1 MASGQLLRLARLY
14 GVLASYRDGFRRDRQ
29 TSTATLLAVL
39 RSLGARVHSPD
50 DAPQAVRRALSDRWS
65 RLVEPVCV
73 VWQGGPQRC
82 VVRLPESAASAGLR
96 FSLEAEAGEVRE
108 WSVAT
113 ESLCA
118 RRAAEVCGTSY
129 LCVRVA
135 IPGPLPLGYHRL
147 RVSAAGRSGEA
158 LLIHAPRRCPDLPR
172 SWGVFVPLY
181 AVHSTR
187 SGGVGTFSDLGRLA
201 RWVRALGGGLVGTL
215 PLLATFLDDPFAP
228 SPYTPVSRLFW
239 NELFV
244 DLASVPEWTPAL
256 GGIVNDSGRHVDYR
270 RHMGARRAALQA
282 ALSRI
287 PDVRRAQLAQFA
299 ARKPELRRYA
309 AFRAGLER
317 GSDCVREFDLADPG
331 CAYHAYAQWIAGA
344 QLAAAARGESGGGPG
359 LYLDLPLGVHPDG
372 YDRMRYSGVFAS
384 AMSGGAPPDR
394 FFSKGQNWGFAP
406 LHPAKA
412 RETGH
417 GYFRACLR
425 HHMRHAA
432 ILRIDHVMGLH
443 RMYWIPEGMEG
454 DQGAYVRSPA
464 DELYAIVCLEAARS
478 GVAVVGED
486 LGTVPEYVRHRM
498 AERGVRRMYVSQFS
512 VRTSTRPG
520 LRAPPRHCVASVNT
534 HDTAMFAAFWGGRDI
549 EEQVALGLLGPEHA
563 VEARASRERVREC
576 LLRHLRRAGAIDD
589 EAVPSPAALLAACL
603 GFLAASAAECV
614 MVTLE
619 DLLGEVEPQNTP
631 GTHHERPNWTRRAR
645 QSLEGIFSDP
655 LVRAALERV
664 NRGRR
669 S

>member
-14 GVLASYRDGFRRDRQ
+14 GVLPSHRDGFRRDRQ
-29 TSTATLLAVL
+29 ASTAALIAVL
-39 RSLGARVHSPD
+39 RSLGARVHRPD
-50 DAPQAVRRALSDRWS
+50 DARREVRRALVDRWS

-82 VVRLPESAASAGLR
+82 LVRLPEPVAAAGLHA
-96 FSLEAEAGEVRE
+96 SVEAEDGEVRE
-108 WSVAT
+108 WSVAP
-113 ESLCA
+113 ESLRA
-118 RRAAEVCGTSY
+118 RHSAEVCGTGY
-129 LCVRVA
+129 LCAWVT

-147 RVSAAGRSGEA
+147 RVSAGGRAGEA
-158 LLIHAPRRCPDLPR
+158 LLIHAPSRCPDLRR

-201 RWVRALGGGLVGTL
+201 RWVRGFGGGLVGTL

-239 NELFV
+239 NELFI
-244 DLASVPEWTPAL
+244 DLAAVPEWTPAL

-287 PDVRRAQLAQFA
+287 SGVRRAQLAQFV
-299 ARKPELRRYA
+299 ARSPELRRYA

-317 GSDCVREFDLADPG
+317 VSNCGREFDLADPA

-344 QLAAAARGESGGGPG
+344 QLAAAASAESGGGPG
-359 LYLDLPLGVHPDG
+359 LYLDLPLGVHPKG
-372 YDRMRYSGVFAS
+372 YDILRHAGVFA
-384 AMSGGAPPDR
+384 AGISGGAPPDR
-394 FFSKGQNWGFAP
+394 FFSKGQDWGFAP

-417 GYFRACLR
+417 EYFRACLR

-432 ILRIDHVMGLH
+432 VLRIDHVMGLH
-443 RMYWIPEGMEG
+443 RMYWIPKGMEG

-464 DELYAIVCLEAARS
+464 DELYAIVCLEAVRS
-478 GVAVVGED
+478 GAAVVGED
-486 LGTVPEYVRHRM
+486 LGTVPGYVRRRM
-498 AERGVRRMYVSQFS
+498 SERGVRRMYVSQFS
-512 VRTSTRPG
+512 VRTNTRPG
-520 LRAPPRHCVASVNT
+520 LRAPPRQCVASVNT
-534 HDTAMFAAFWGGRDI
+534 HDTAMFAAFWDGRDI

-576 LLRHLRRAGAIDD
+576 LLRHLHRAGAIDD
-589 EAVPSPAALLAACL
+589 EAVPSPAALLQACL
-603 GFLAASAAECV
+603 DFLAASAAECV

-655 LVRAALERV
+655 LVRAAMERV

-669 S
+669 T